1 MEDTNSSKKINYST
15 NVTLESNKELKDL
28 FKNEEQTIKI
38 RIIKEIIIKSIEKGY
53 ISVDKF
59 DLIEKKL
66 VKIFLNKA

>member
-1 MEDTNSSKKINYST
+1 MEDTNSSKKINNLT
-15 NVTLESNKELKDL
+15 NVTLECNKELKDL

-38 RIIKEIIIKSIEKGY
+38 KIIKEIIIKSIEKGY
-53 ISVDKF
+53 ISADKF